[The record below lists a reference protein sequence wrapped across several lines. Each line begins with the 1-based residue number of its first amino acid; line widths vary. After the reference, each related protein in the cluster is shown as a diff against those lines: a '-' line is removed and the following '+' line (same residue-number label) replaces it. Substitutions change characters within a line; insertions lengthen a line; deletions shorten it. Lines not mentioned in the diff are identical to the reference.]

1 MAPILTFKSKT
12 YPAETVQRAEIINM
26 VESKPLSNI
35 LEVTEVPA
43 TPVEI
48 TFECKQ
54 VKKSENSASS
64 FGKVSLL
71 NEVNSTKNVLAL
83 IDNGG
88 TVKADANANLP
99 VAKTV
104 SASKNNLLSGDAT
117 SDWKREK
124 TYDGSPI
131 YRVMTTAPFDETF
144 VFVLVDLIL

>member
-43 TPVEI
+43 TPVEV

-54 VKKSENSASS
+54 IKKSENSASG
-64 FGKVSLL
+64 FGKISLPNDHL
-71 NEVNSTKNVLAL
+71 SDFMAAKNALPL

-88 TVKADANANLP
+88 TVKTDSNANLP
-99 VAKTV
+99 ATNKPVSGSKT
-104 SASKNNLLSGDAT
+104 NLLSGDA
-117 SDWKREK
+117 SNDWKREK

-131 YRVMTTAPFDETF
+131 YRVMTTAPFD
-144 VFVLVDLIL
+144 